1 MNLFTSSFSLLLSL
15 SSLSSSLSPSPQH
28 THPLLHFT
36 NLGICSNTPE
46 DKYLMNSCISAEV
59 SVELSNDGEHY
70 SGMEFIRNPLSPLH
84 FNEQTLPR
92 NGCPLWGNTA
102 ILFLIMHGFSSSFS
116 SSYCS
121 SLFHDFAI
129 TLAIPGGVESSGV
142 EMAGTSI
149 LSTARYDDGLG
160 DKIVLN
166 FGNYTTSASF
176 AVYTYVQ
183 PSEFN
188 SLNSMIY
195 QMETSHSLIAIY
207 AEEGN
212 PSLTSY

>member
-1 MNLFTSSFSLLLSL
+1 MTGNTIPVLILLLSIVFAVVTQL
-15 SSLSSSLSPSPQH
+15 ANTVMQQPHNLEKYIKTISHHDISSTQSSYY
-28 THPLLHFT
+28 FT
-36 NLGICSNTPE
+36 YFCYN
-46 DKYLMNSCISAEV
+46 
-59 SVELSNDGEHY
+59 
-70 SGMEFIRNPLSPLH
+70 
-84 FNEQTLPR
+84 
-92 NGCPLWGNTA
+92 
-102 ILFLIMHGFSSSFS
+102 FLINVA
-116 SSYCS
+116 
-121 SLFHDFAI
+121 L
-129 TLAIPGGVESSGV
+129 PGGVESSGV

-188 SLNSMIY
+188 GLNSNIY
-195 QMETSHSLIAIY
+195 QMETSRSLIALY

-212 PSLTSY
+212 PSLSCPKIFGVSSLIAEYAD